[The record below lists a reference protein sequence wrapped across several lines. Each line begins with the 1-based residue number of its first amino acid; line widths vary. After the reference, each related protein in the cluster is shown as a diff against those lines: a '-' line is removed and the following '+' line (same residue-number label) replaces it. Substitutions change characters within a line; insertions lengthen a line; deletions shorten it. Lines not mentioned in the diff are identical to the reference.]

1 MKCLEIIK
9 NIWYNKL
16 NKRREEEKNMKA
28 LDLANHIIVLSQ
40 EGDRAVT
47 NLRVQKILY
56 YVQGY
61 FFREFGR
68 EAFYDD
74 IYCWR
79 YGPVVP
85 QVYFKYS
92 RNGCNA
98 LTAEDSTFISTD
110 QEEELI
116 KKVVH
121 QCNNLSTSALV
132 QKTHDEIPWKY
143 TRQEKVI
150 YKSTIYNFF
159 KNNDP
164 LKITM

>member
-1 MKCLEIIK
+1 MKCLENIK

-28 LDLANHIIVLSQ
+28 LDLANHIIVLSR
-40 EGDRAVT
+40 EERAVT

-98 LTAEDSTFISTD
+98 LTAEDSIFISTN
-110 QEEELI
+110 QEEALI

-143 TRQEKVI
+143 TRQEEVI
-150 YKSTIYNFF
+150 YKKVIYNFF
-159 KNNDP
+159 KSNDP